1 MTQTLYS
8 RNGFKWNINEVLSLQ
23 REWELLGW
31 DIPKIA
37 EKHKRSQ
44 HAIMYKLDQEG
55 FACYEDLLPT
65 VDTSIS
71 YVKNKS
77 FEKEED
83 DWFDD
88 SKSDEDYVF
97 EEDEDDDISS
107 DEDTISDKFK
117 SSHEFQSSDRN
128 MNYLFK
134 RIQNLEGS
142 ISKIENLLNQ
152 LLVKDKP
159 SSFKSWTK
167 NYL

>member
-23 REWELLGW
+23 REWELLSW

-37 EKHKRSQ
+37 EKHKRS
-44 HAIMYKLDQEG
+44 HDAIMYKLDKEG
-55 FACYEDLLPT
+55 FACYKDLLPT
-65 VDTSIS
+65 LDKSIPC
-71 YVKNKS
+71 VKNKS
-77 FEKEED
+77 FEEEGD
-83 DWFDD
+83 LFDD

-107 DEDTISDKFK
+107 DEDTIPDEFDSWDKFK

-142 ISKIENLLNQ
+142 ILHLLTFQ
-152 LLVKDKP
+152 TP
-159 SSFKSWTK
+159 III
-167 NYL
+167 